1 MDPTAANQA
10 LWPQLLRYGIT
21 MAGTAIT
28 SYGVMSAGEWEV
40 LGGAFMAAAPIV
52 YRIATTLIA
61 RKKG

>member
-21 MAGTAIT
+21 IAGTFVT
-28 SYGVMSAGEWEV
+28 SYGVMNASEWETIA
-40 LGGAFMAAAPIV
+40 GAVMAAAPIV
-52 YRIATTLIA
+52 YRVVTTLVA